1 MKRKFSFN
9 IAPVVSSQIDTPKP
23 PPALTAAQKTGSK
36 DETKAT
42 PEPTPSH
49 AQSQPHSQS
58 QSQSS
63 QSSQSHGRHS
73 SKDSISDYSPYINR
87 RVLDSH
93 TEQELRL
100 ACRSILENFKPSDHG
115 MENVDPKLDF
125 GAMGRPHEGKTKDR
139 NAHRSE
145 PRVRL
150 PTGAPVDL
158 KTALQARGLQQTEL
172 TLRNPGDPMP
182 VRANSSRKRADFAWL
197 DERGDKRE
205 DKLRKCV
212 HPPSRSQ
219 SAYLTDLSQELFH
232 AP

>member
-9 IAPVVSSQIDTPKP
+9 KAPVVSSQIDSTTYP
-23 PPALTAAQKTGSK
+23 PGLTGAQKAASK
-36 DETKAT
+36 DDTKAT
-42 PEPTPSH
+42 PEPMPSH
-49 AQSQPHSQS
+49 APSQSHSQS
-58 QSQSS
+58 SS
-63 QSSQSHGRHS
+63 QSQSHGRHS

-125 GAMGRPHEGKTKDR
+125 GAMSRPHEGRTKNR
-139 NAHRSE
+139 NADRGE
-145 PRVRL
+145 PKVRL

-212 HPPSRSQ
+212 HPPSSIL
-219 SAYLTDLSQELFH
+219 SAHLTDFS
-232 AP
+232 

>member
-9 IAPVVSSQIDTPKP
+9 LAPIVSP
-23 PPALTAAQKTGSK
+23 PDRYSTKRAPQLTVGQKIVK
-36 DETKAT
+36 DDTKAT

-49 AQSQPHSQS
+49 SKSQAQAPSQS
-58 QSQSS
+58 H
-63 QSSQSHGRHS
+63 SHGRHS
-73 SKDSISDYSPYINR
+73 SKDSISDYSPFINR

-100 ACRSILENFKPSDHG
+100 ACRLILENFKPSDHG

-125 GAMGRPHEGKTKDR
+125 HAMQRHMENRLKDR
-139 NAHRSE
+139 NTHRSE
-145 PRVRL
+145 PKVRL

-172 TLRNPGDPMP
+172 TLRAPGDPLP

-205 DKLRKCV
+205 DKLRKSV
-212 HPPSRSQ
+212 HV
-219 SAYLTDLSQELFH
+219 LSTPL
-232 AP
+232 PT

>member
-9 IAPVVSSQIDTPKP
+9 KAPVVSSQMDTATYP
-23 PPALTAAQKTGSK
+23 PGLTGAQKAASK
-36 DETKAT
+36 DDTKAT
-42 PEPTPSH
+42 PDPAPSH
-49 AQSQPHSQS
+49 AQSQSHSQS
-58 QSQSS
+58 SS
-63 QSSQSHGRHS
+63 QSQSHGRHS
-73 SKDSISDYSPYINR
+73 SKDSISDYSPHINR

-125 GAMGRPHEGKTKDR
+125 GAMSRPHEGRTKNR
-139 NAHRSE
+139 NADRAE
-145 PRVRL
+145 PKVRL

-172 TLRNPGDPMP
+172 TLRGPGDPMP

-205 DKLRKCV
+205 DKLRKSV
-212 HPPSRSQ
+212 HPPSSISSVR
-219 SAYLTDLSQELFH
+219 LTDFS
-232 AP
+232 